1 MKRFSKKC
9 FKQIMIHIKIK
20 QELDSLKEI
29 IRAKTGVKHKLSYGD
44 VIIALIKCYKN
55 YLRTEYPLNQGLLVD
70 NKLEKENLSV
80 SIPITPK
87 PFSASYKLDG
97 KTTASFSVES

>member
-1 MKRFSKKC
+1 MKRFSRRR
-9 FKQIMIHIKIK
+9 FSQIMISKIII
-20 QELDSLKEI
+20 QELGSLKEI

-87 PFSASYKLDG
+87 PFSASYKLDR
-97 KTTASFSVES
+97 KTTASISVES

>member
-1 MKRFSKKC
+1 MKRLSKKW

-44 VIIALIKCYKN
+44 VIIALIKHYKN
-55 YLRTEYPLNQGLLVD
+55 SLRTEYTLNQGLLVD
-70 NKLEKENLSV
+70 NKLEKNNLSL
-80 SIPITPK
+80 SIPIKPK
-87 PFSASYKLDG
+87 PFSATYKLDG
-97 KTTASFSVES
+97 KITASSSVES